1 MCLHGF
7 KWRLCNCII
16 FISKCIDGVI
26 KSIEKIGGW
35 TGSLSNQN
43 FFYVVNVATFG
54 HKHHQITP
62 SNHASQTNS
71 NEFNKGVS
79 LSSIL
84 HNLPNLRDW
93 SDLIITPI

>member
-1 MCLHGF
+1 MESL
-7 KWRLCNCII
+7 KASERL
-16 FISKCIDGVI
+16 DGRM
-26 KSIEKIGGW
+26 
-35 TGSLSNQN
+35 GSLSNQN

-79 LSSIL
+79 LRSIL
-84 HNLPNLRDW
+84 HNLPNLPDW